1 MGFFCKCPKDNNMIN
16 FNSDLTRL
24 LVSRTS
30 LQETQRPIRV
40 EPSSVATA
48 TTVTPLSSNQ
58 NLGSLSSLDSESPT
72 FSNGLVKADVE
83 KSLMLQLS
91 RSAYTLSQ
99 ANLVTSKMNEII
111 DRMQASMNQFTTA
124 ENTRINSNA
133 SLVKP
138 QASFAPSLVGNA
150 AVFGKV
156 ADTQVSLGV
165 DNDQPAAESMLSKA
179 SSHPQKVVFEAVIP
193 APVHTSG
200 PPQVPLVKFCPGCA

>member
-1 MGFFCKCPKDNNMIN
+1 MIN

-24 LVSRTS
+24 LVSGTS
-30 LQETQRPIRV
+30 LQETRRSIRV
-40 EPSSVATA
+40 EPSSVVTA
-48 TTVTPLSSNQ
+48 STIAPSNSNQ
-58 NLGSLSSLDSESPT
+58 NLGSLSSLNSESPA

-138 QASFAPSLVGNA
+138 QTSVTPGLVGNA
-150 AVFGKV
+150 AVLGKV
-156 ADTQVSLGV
+156 ADAPVSLGV
-165 DNDQPAAESMLSKA
+165 GNQQPVAESVLSKA

-193 APVHTSG
+193 APLHTSG

>member
-1 MGFFCKCPKDNNMIN
+1 
-16 FNSDLTRL
+16 
-24 LVSRTS
+24 
-30 LQETQRPIRV
+30 
-40 EPSSVATA
+40 
-48 TTVTPLSSNQ
+48 
-58 NLGSLSSLDSESPT
+58 
-72 FSNGLVKADVE
+72 
-83 KSLMLQLS
+83 
-91 RSAYTLSQ
+91 
-99 ANLVTSKMNEII
+99 
-111 DRMQASMNQFTTA
+111 MNQFITA

-138 QASFAPSLVGNA
+138 QASLAPSLVGNA

-165 DNDQPAAESMLSKA
+165 DNDQPVAESMLSKA